1 MKRLAL
7 IGGGGFAKEVLEV
20 AQLLGYHVVGCVDD
34 ASSILVPIPQW
45 GGLSALSSRQAEF
58 DEVAIAI
65 GAVDRRSFEIRHR
78 ILESFNQYDFTF
90 AKLVSP
96 MATLA
101 KGVAV
106 SSGVFVAHG
115 VVVSVDAQLGRH
127 VILNSNA
134 IIGHDAVIGDE
145 SIVAPGAFVGGE
157 AQVGKRVLV
166 GPGAQVMQGLSVGD
180 DSIVSVGTT
189 VFRSLSRAST
199 TVPQR
204 QRVVVEKA

>member
-7 IGGGGFAKEVLEV
+7 IGGGGFAKEVAEV

-34 ASSILVPIPQW
+34 ASSILAPIPHW
-45 GGLSALSSRQAEF
+45 GGLNALGSRQAEF
-58 DEVAIAI
+58 DEVAMAI

-78 ILESFNQYDFTF
+78 ILESFNQHDFTF
-90 AKLVSP
+90 ANLVSP

-101 KGVAV
+101 KGVTV

-134 IIGHDAVIGDE
+134 IIGHDAVIGDQ
-145 SIVAPGAFVGGE
+145 SIVAPGAFIGGE
-157 AQVGKRVLV
+157 TQVGKRVLI

-180 DSIVSVGTT
+180 ETIVSVGS
-189 VFRSLSRAST
+189 VVLRSLPNAST

-204 QRVVVEKA
+204 YRVLVEKE